1 MSSARS
7 SAAAPPSTGCCSD
20 EGIAPMNPLE
30 WVAAALG
37 VVNVALVVRR
47 SVWNYPFGL
56 AMVSLYFF
64 VFFEAR
70 LYSDALLQIF
80 FFAVQLYGWR
90 NWLQA
95 RAAAGEVTVTALTPR
110 ARLAWAA
117 GTAAASLLWGLGMAR
132 FTDAAAPMIDAA
144 IAGTSIAA
152 QILMAQRRIE
162 NWVLW
167 ILIDMVAIGLFAS
180 RGLYATSALYMLFLL
195 LSMVGL
201 LGWRRALPRP
211 AAA

>member
-1 MSSARS
+1 MNAFMWVVASV
-7 SAAAPPSTGCCSD
+7 T
-20 EGIAPMNPLE
+20 MNPLE

-37 VVNVALVVRR
+37 IVNVALVVRR
-47 SVWNYPFGL
+47 SIWNYPFGL

-90 NWLQA
+90 NWL
-95 RAAAGEVTVTALTPR
+95 RAKQAAGEVPVAVLTPR
-110 ARLAWAA
+110 ARLAWAGA
-117 GTAAASLLWGLGMAR
+117 TAAASLIWGLAMAR
-132 FTDAAAPMIDAA
+132 YTDAAAPMIDAG
-144 IAGTSIAA
+144 IAGMSIAA
-152 QILMAQRRIE
+152 QILMARRMIE

-167 ILIDMVAIGLFAS
+167 ILVDAIAIGLFAS
-180 RGLYATSALYMLFLL
+180 RGLYPTSALYALFLL
-195 LSMVGL
+195 LSIAGL
-201 LGWRRALPRP
+201 VGWRRALRAQAG

>member
-1 MSSARS
+1 
-7 SAAAPPSTGCCSD
+7 
-20 EGIAPMNPLE
+20 MNPLE
-30 WVAAALG
+30 WTAAALG
-37 VVNVALVVRR
+37 VVNVTLVVRR

-80 FFAVQLYGWR
+80 FFAVQLYGWW

-95 RAAAGEVTVTALTPR
+95 RAAAGEVTVTLLSPR
-110 ARLAWAA
+110 ARLAWLA
-117 GTAAASLLWGLGMAR
+117 GTAAAGLLWGLAMAR
-132 FTDAAAPMIDAA
+132 YTDAAAPMTDAA
-144 IAGTSIAA
+144 IASTSIAA

-167 ILIDMVAIGLFAS
+167 ILVDIVAVGLFAS
-180 RGLYATSALYMLFLL
+180 RGLYATSALYGLFLM
-195 LSMVGL
+195 LSIAGL
-201 LGWRRALPRP
+201 IGWRRALRP
-211 AAA
+211 AAT

>member
-1 MSSARS
+1 
-7 SAAAPPSTGCCSD
+7 
-20 EGIAPMNPLE
+20 MNVLE
-30 WVAAALG
+30 WVAAGLG
-37 VVNVALVVRR
+37 VINVALVVRR

-80 FFAVQLYGWR
+80 FFVVQLYGWR

-95 RAAAGEVTVTALTPR
+95 RTAAGEVPVTFLSPR
-110 ARLAWAA
+110 SRLAWAV

-144 IAGTSIAA
+144 IAGASIAA
-152 QILMAQRRIE
+152 QVLMAQRRLE

-167 ILIDMVAIGLFAS
+167 ILVDIVAIGLFWS
-180 RGLYATSALYMLFLL
+180 RGLHATSALYALFLL
-195 LSMVGL
+195 LATAGL
-201 LGWRRALPRP
+201 VSWARAVQRQAR